1 MRGVPAAPRP
11 RPESVTD
18 ALHACS
24 ARSPREALHQLLMRC
39 TRYGA
44 LHPLRGA
51 TPEQKGCN
59 ADGSGAVPT
68 DRVQCLQIGCSA
80 PATTTTARNSCPHTL
95 SGSPRRSHTA
105 TRCSSQQR
113 VGIAAETKQE
123 LHPLRGSTPVTGRYT
138 RYGAL
143 HPNRRGVMPTD
154 RVQCPH
160 DKSKSGLPCASSLT
174 TSLGQ
179 YHAAVENSVEHRAVP
194 HLQIPP
200 TSALSLY
207 PTRSSPGG
215 ADARLHSVI
224 EVVPA
229 SQDSPRAVDGLAFR
243 SERPT
248 PPAAASL
255 HEPTEAPCGSLLFR
269 RRQDARRALGE
280 NPLDDA
286 RQARRHFAATQREEA
301 HARPRGDSHAFGPA
315 S

>member
-1 MRGVPAAPRP
+1 M
-11 RPESVTD
+11 
-18 ALHACS
+18 L
-24 ARSPREALHQLLMRC
+24 
-39 TRYGA
+39 
-44 LHPLRGA
+44 
-51 TPEQKGCN
+51 
-59 ADGSGAVPT
+59 T

-80 PATTTTARNSCPHTL
+80 PITTTTARNSSPHTL

-105 TRCSSQQR
+105 TRYSPQQR
-113 VGIAAETKQE
+113 VGIAAETKWALHPLRCSTPDTLLYTRYVA
-123 LHPLRGSTPVTGRYT
+123 LHPLRGATPNQKGCNTDGSGAVPTDRVQCPRNNHNCAQRLPTHPVRQSQTQPHSHEILAPAAGWDRSRNEAGTTPVTGQYT
-138 RYGAL
+138 RYGAQ

-179 YHAAVENSVEHRAVP
+179 YHAAV
-194 HLQIPP
+194 
-200 TSALSLY
+200 
-207 PTRSSPGG
+207 
-215 ADARLHSVI
+215 
-224 EVVPA
+224 
-229 SQDSPRAVDGLAFR
+229 DGLAFR

-248 PPAAASL
+248 PPAATSL